1 MLLELLNL
9 FSSVNVPV
17 ALHPEANCI
26 LSISLLHVMLSSV
39 NYKKFS
45 IPGLF
50 LVHNTWAMLNN
61 CTSQEQLTGQVRN
74 E

>member
-39 NYKKFS
+39 N
-45 IPGLF
+45 
-50 LVHNTWAMLNN
+50 
-61 CTSQEQLTGQVRN
+61 
-74 E
+74 